1 MNIHAAPIAG
11 KDWSRMWLGGR
22 WVPGEAGTRP
32 VLSPISGQP
41 LAEVSD
47 ATPAQA
53 AEAIEAAIRA
63 QPAWGA
69 LSPLERGRVMHRIA
83 ALVRENAEALA
94 RIVVQEQGKPIAEAR
109 GEVAGAAEFFT
120 YFAEFA
126 RRIQGEIFPSDA
138 AGEQIWIQRVPV
150 GVVAAIIPWNY
161 PAALVSRKV
170 APALIAGNAIVLKPH
185 EETPLSALFMARLME
200 EAGVPPGVVSI
211 ITGPG
216 ATVGAALTSDPR
228 VDLITMTGSVP
239 TGRRIMQAASGNLVP
254 VSLELGGKAPL
265 IVMED
270 ADLDLAVASAVTSRF
285 MNCGQVCICN
295 ERMLVHASIH
305 DAFIERFVEAASRLR
320 LGDPLE
326 ETTDLGPKVS
336 QAELEKVE
344 RITAE
349 AIAAG
354 AEPLLRGGRPERAPV
369 EGGYWLT
376 PTVLGHVRP
385 DMAIMRDEI
394 FGPVVPV
401 MKVRDFDEALAIAN
415 DSRYGLSAYL
425 FTNDFRRIMR
435 AVQEIRFGELYIN
448 RVGPESLQGFHTGY
462 RNSGPGGDDG
472 IHGLDHYLRKKTV
485 YVNHSGRSPVR
496 LMPW

>member
-1 MNIHAAPIAG
+1 MNIHAGPIAG
-11 KDWSRMWLGGR
+11 QDWSRMWLGGR
-22 WVPGEAGTRP
+22 WVAGEAGTRP

-41 LAEVSD
+41 LAEVGD
-47 ATPAQA
+47 ASPAQA
-53 AEAIEAAIRA
+53 GEAIEAAMRA
-63 QPAWGA
+63 QPAWGN

-83 ALVRENAEALA
+83 ALIRENHEALA

-109 GEVAGAAEFFT
+109 GEISGAAEFFT

-200 EAGVPPGVVSI
+200 EAGVPTGVVSI

-239 TGRRIMQAASGNLVP
+239 TGRRIMQAAAGNLVP

-295 ERMLVHASIH
+295 ERMLVHESIH
-305 DAFIERFVEAASRLR
+305 DAFVERFVEAASRLR

-336 QAELEKVE
+336 LPELEKVE

-376 PTVLGHVRP
+376 PTVLGNIRP
-385 DMAIMRDEI
+385 DMTIMRDEI

-401 MKVRDFDEALAIAN
+401 MKVRDFDEALTIAN

-425 FTNDFRRIMR
+425 FTNDFQRIMR
-435 AVQEIRFGELYIN
+435 AVQDVRFGEIYIN

-485 YVNHSGRSPVR
+485 YVNYSGRSPVR